1 MGTNVFVGHIG
12 AQSCLIERSPAFAD
26 NLRPGEFGL
35 EAAISCVCTSKK
47 LDRRSERLLS

>member
-26 NLRPGEFGL
+26 NLRRGEFG
-35 EAAISCVCTSKK
+35 SQPTSDAVQHFV
-47 LDRRSERLLS
+47 L